1 MCYTARINHI
11 VWEGLGGRKVS
22 GQLAPSNFNTTE
34 NTMEKEKDKTFLW
47 LYKDSDGFFLATEQ
61 IEYDDDSEIFWGDGE
76 QELLNIKNIEG
87 LIDLAKYEEMN
98 NGEVIEVKLVEL

>member
-1 MCYTARINHI
+1 
-11 VWEGLGGRKVS
+11 
-22 GQLAPSNFNTTE
+22 
-34 NTMEKEKDKTFLW
+34 MERDKTYLW
-47 LYKDSDGFFLATEQ
+47 LHKDLEGFFLATEQ
-61 IEYDDDSEIFWGDGE
+61 IEYDCEDEMFWGDGE